1 MSIKSFLPAGIVA
14 ASAALMPAVGA
25 AAGLTVPTNAERF
38 GEMVEVVF
46 NKGGIAA
53 ADAYFAPTLVD
64 HAPWPGHTAD
74 LAGFKAGLAEL
85 RAGFPDLQVTVER
98 TVAQGDLLAV
108 HLKLSGSQLGE
119 FMGHPPSGRTF
130 AVEAMDLVR
139 MTDGRIVEHWGI
151 IDTAAMA
158 EQLGL

>member
-1 MSIKSFLPAGIVA
+1 MSIKSILPAGIVA
-14 ASAALMPAVGA
+14 MSAALMPAEASSDGSAVA
-25 AAGLTVPTNAERF
+25 TNAERF
-38 GEMVEVVF
+38 SELVELVF
-46 NKGGIAA
+46 NGGDIAA
-53 ADAYFAPTLVD
+53 ADTYFAPTLVD

-85 RAGFPDLQVTVER
+85 RTSFPDLHMTVER
-98 TVAQGDLLAV
+98 TVAQDDLLAI
-108 HLKLSGSQLGE
+108 HSKLSGSQLGE

-130 AVEAMDLVR
+130 AVEAIDIVR
-139 MTDGRIVEHWGI
+139 MTDGRIAEHWGV